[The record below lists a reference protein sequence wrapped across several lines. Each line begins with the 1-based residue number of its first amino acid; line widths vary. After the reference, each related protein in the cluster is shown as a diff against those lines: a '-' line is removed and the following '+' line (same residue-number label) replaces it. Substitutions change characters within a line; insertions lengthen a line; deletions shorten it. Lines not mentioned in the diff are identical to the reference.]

1 MSRRPWKTLSDIPPE
16 QCPVCGGLV
25 TTKCSECMNPCRWCA
40 QGHCWCACLQHPAK
54 QVLLTPPLRHCIQG
68 HTAVVD
74 WLCRECTCAHVQN
87 KDELTRE
94 DLHQFYDALVEFRRL
109 STEVIQML
117 RPLVVIDLEQE
128 AEEEKDEKK

>member
-1 MSRRPWKTLSDIPPE
+1 M
-16 QCPVCGGLV
+16 
-25 TTKCSECMNPCRWCA
+25 
-40 QGHCWCACLQHPAK
+40 
-54 QVLLTPPLRHCIQG
+54 
-68 HTAVVD
+68 VD